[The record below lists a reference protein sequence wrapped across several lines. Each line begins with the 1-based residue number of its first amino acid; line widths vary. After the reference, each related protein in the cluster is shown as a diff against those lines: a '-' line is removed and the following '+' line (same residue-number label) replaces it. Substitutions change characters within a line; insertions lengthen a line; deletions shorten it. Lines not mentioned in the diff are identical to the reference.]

1 MTHRI
6 LLFAGVRAATGL
18 DHVDLD
24 IDVGDTV
31 EVILEKLQQR
41 LPDSAGLIRISRL
54 AVDGS
59 YLSDHQTL
67 GTTPG
72 ELALIPP
79 VSGG

>member
-18 DHVDLD
+18 DHIDLEIED
-24 IDVGDTV
+24 GDTV
-31 EVILEKLQQR
+31 HVILERLQRR
-41 LPDSAGLIRISRL
+41 LPDSAGLIQISRL

-59 YLSDHQTL
+59 YLTDEQKL
-67 GTTPG
+67 GTTVG